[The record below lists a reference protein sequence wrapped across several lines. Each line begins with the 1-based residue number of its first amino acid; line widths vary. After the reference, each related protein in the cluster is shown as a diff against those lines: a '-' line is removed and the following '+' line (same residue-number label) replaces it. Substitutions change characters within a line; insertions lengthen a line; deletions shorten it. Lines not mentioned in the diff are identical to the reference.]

1 MMRVLTVSLAAVMAV
16 FAQNPPPDRLASIS
30 GTLLDRDGTPA
41 ANTRVSVIA
50 LDDPFGTLQSM
61 AQTDDAGR
69 YRLVNLRA
77 GRYAV
82 AAGRARQLLTASRVR
97 RLSRVSGAILMLGGV
112 WLALQ
117 KRA

>member
-82 AAGRARQLLTASRVR
+82 AAGRVDAPTYFPGVANQAGAR
-97 RLSRVSGAILMLGGV
+97 ILDVIAG
-112 WLALQ
+112 Q
-117 KRA
+117 